1 MPIIDTLTK
10 EHRLFEGLIERLER
24 SLNLEEPLARS
35 ELRDTL
41 LVLVPALERHEE
53 FEALAFHDPSEVLT
67 RVEAQHR
74 LVDELRVQTLEA
86 LQSHDTVPF
95 PLLKELVRKLTS
107 ALRRHFKTEEQELFP
122 TAKPSSRKAVQ
133 LQVERMERDMQEYWQ
148 QIADYL
154 GAPSR

>member
-1 MPIIDTLTK
+1 MPIIETLTK
-10 EHRLFEGLIERLER
+10 EHRLFEGLIDRLER
-24 SLNLEEPLARS
+24 SLSLQEPIARS

-53 FEALAFHDPSEVLT
+53 FEAIAFHDPSEALS

-74 LVDELRVQTLEA
+74 LIDQLRAQTLEA

-95 PLLKELVRKLTS
+95 PALKEQVRKLAS
-107 ALRRHFKTEEQELFP
+107 ALRRHFKTEEQDLFP
-122 TAKPSSRKAVQ
+122 SAKPSSRKAVQ

-154 GAPSR
+154 GSPAR